1 MTERLYYT
9 NPELL
14 QFEASIVSSVE
25 KDGRYL
31 TKLDKSAFYP
41 TSGGQQHDLGKLN
54 DVDVIDVIEEN
65 DDVVHLSE
73 SVVGNIGDRV
83 SGLVNEERRFWHRQ
97 IHSAQHILSQAFDKL
112 FGMTTM
118 SVHLGDEY
126 GNIEVDS
133 DTVTQAQID
142 EVEKFA
148 NQIICQNLPVDILFI
163 EHTELSQYPLRKIPT
178 RTGRIRLIK
187 IGEIEYSACGGTH
200 VNSTAQVQLIKII
213 STVKI
218 RGRTAV
224 NFLCGT
230 KAVEDYMIRYKIITD
245 VSQHL
250 TCNISDIPLKIEKF
264 ESEIKEQSKE
274 LSKLQKELLPTK
286 ANQIAEEKKFKS
298 NINYVVTSVSDFN
311 QKLLGNLCGLVSE
324 QISGIAVLTADNKI
338 AIASSVEQ
346 VNAAALAKILSSE
359 LGFKGGGNQ
368 KAAQLGAMEAVDL
381 NILTEKVSTFI
392 DEL

>member
-14 QFEASIVSSVE
+14 QFDASIVSSVE
-25 KDGRYL
+25 KDGKYL
-31 TKLDKSAFYP
+31 TRLDRSAFYP
-41 TSGGQQHDLGKLN
+41 TSGGQQNDLGKLN
-54 DVDVIDVIEEN
+54 GVDIIDVIEEN

-73 SVVGNIGDRV
+73 SIVGNEGV
-83 SGLVNEERRFWHRQ
+83 QVTGLIDEERRFWHRQ
-97 IHSAQHILSQAFDKL
+97 IHSAQHILSQAFARL
-112 FGMTTM
+112 HGLTTM

-133 DTVTQAQID
+133 DHVSQSQLD
-142 EVEKFA
+142 EVEKLA
-148 NQIICQNLPVDILFI
+148 NQIIRDNLPVDILFI
-163 EHTELSQYPLRKIPT
+163 EHTELSNYPLRKVPT

-187 IGEIEYSACGGTH
+187 IGEVEYSACGGTH
-200 VNSTAQVQLIKII
+200 VNSTAQVQLVKII

-230 KAVEDYMIRYKIITD
+230 KAVEDYCNRYKIVAD

-250 TCNISDIPLKIEKF
+250 TCNISDIPSKIEKF
-264 ESEIKEQSKE
+264 EAELKEQSKE
-274 LSKLQKELLPTK
+274 LTKLQKELLPVK
-286 ANQIAEEKKFKS
+286 ASQFAELKMLKN
-298 NINYVVTSVSDFN
+298 NIHYVVAPVSDLN
-311 QKLLGNLCGLVSE
+311 QKLLGNLCGLVADD
-324 QISGIAVLTADNKI
+324 ISGIAVLTTDKKI

-346 VNAAALAKILSSE
+346 VNASEIAKVLSSE

-368 KAAQLGAMEAVDL
+368 KAAQLGASETVDVKT
-381 NILTEKVSTFI
+381 ITEKVNIFL